1 MVGSRT
7 PPLPRR
13 PPTSF
18 RPWLTAPFPT
28 GSGQIQLWQF
38 LLDLLADRA
47 NAGCIAWE
55 GGHGEFKLT
64 DPDEVARRWGERI
77 TRLWVNWSA
86 AGSCETTRNSGWR
99 KCTVKADA

>member
-7 PPLPRR
+7 PPLPAA

-28 GSGQIQLWQF
+28 GSGRIQLWQF
-38 LLDLLADRA
+38 LLELADRA

-55 GGHGEFKLT
+55 GGHGGLST
-64 DPDEVARRWGERI
+64 HRPGRGG
-77 TRLWVNWSA
+77 A
-86 AGSCETTRNSGWR
+86 ALGRAQETSP
-99 KCTVKADA
+99 A